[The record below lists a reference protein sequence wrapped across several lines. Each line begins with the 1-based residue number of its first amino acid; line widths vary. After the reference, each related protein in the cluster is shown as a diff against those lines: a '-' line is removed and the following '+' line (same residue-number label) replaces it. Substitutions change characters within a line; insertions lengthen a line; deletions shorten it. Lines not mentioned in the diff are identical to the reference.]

1 MYKILTTRVVL
12 ESLNMRRIR
21 VDESSSSW
29 DAKRNKNFLHRR
41 DVLLQ
46 FKMFFIYLKL
56 TWWEI
61 WRWVNVLPIKVVLG
75 MTSVQL
81 VLHMRGWS
89 HWLLHS
95 NHRTSIG
102 TCPSMSYWK
111 KNNHMYLYVY
121 CLVSSSTDLIG
132 IFAGIFLLSHY
143 YLYHHHTTSQQH
155 RIYKRKKIKVK

>member
-81 VLHMRGWS
+81 VLHMRGWP

-95 NHRTSIG
+95 NHRASIG

-111 KNNHMYLYVY
+111 KIFIYTICVF
-121 CLVSSSTDLIG
+121 CSCDLIG
-132 IFAGIFLLSHY
+132 IFRGDFLIITLLFVSSSHNFA
-143 YLYHHHTTSQQH
+143 TTSYIQA
-155 RIYKRKKIKVK
+155 